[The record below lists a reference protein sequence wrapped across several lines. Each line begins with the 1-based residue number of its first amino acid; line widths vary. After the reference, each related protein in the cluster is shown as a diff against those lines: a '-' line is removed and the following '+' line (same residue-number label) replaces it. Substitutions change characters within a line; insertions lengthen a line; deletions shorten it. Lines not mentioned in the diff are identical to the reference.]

1 MIKVFNEKE
10 FISETLQVRGFADT
24 VIIEDGKVY
33 VYDIK
38 TINAWAYKMR
48 FGRSVKKK
56 GSIHQE
62 LQVATYGVMAEQE
75 YGSIDGIFLIY
86 YNKDNSHI
94 KILEVDRD
102 KMLTAIGFWNSIK
115 DEHKNGLPQLKKG
128 VSPAMDWECRY
139 CSYKTQCDKDKLK
152 GE

>member
-10 FISETLQVRGFADT
+10 FISETLQVRGFSDT

-33 VYDIK
+33 VYEIK

-62 LQVATYGVMAEQE
+62 LQVATYGVLAEQE

-94 KILEVDRD
+94 KVLEVDRD
-102 KMLTAIGFWNSIK
+102 KMLTAIAYWNSIK
-115 DEHKNGLPQLKKG
+115 VEHKHGLPALKKG
-128 VSPAMDWECRY
+128 VSPAMDWECKY